1 MSKDYKKELP
11 ALTIQDIMS
20 SLGCCKATAYNKI
33 NRKNFTLDD
42 FMKIHKYYKWYTFNE
57 VIIMIENAYK
67 RQ

>member
-1 MSKDYKKELP
+1 MSRDYKKELP
-11 ALTIQDIMS
+11 TLTIQDIMS

-33 NRKNFTLDD
+33 SRKNFTLDD